1 MNLLWNDHLAFLKKG
16 IISPHVFHQFW
27 LPNLHGIRIFFLWSE
42 ISLKSTPGKKHLL
55 RVPRFHLDKVSF
67 ETKYISGRRYQ
78 YAIVSFK

>member
-27 LPNLHGIRIFFLWSE
+27 LPNLHGIRIF
-42 ISLKSTPGKKHLL
+42 LKSTSGKKHLL